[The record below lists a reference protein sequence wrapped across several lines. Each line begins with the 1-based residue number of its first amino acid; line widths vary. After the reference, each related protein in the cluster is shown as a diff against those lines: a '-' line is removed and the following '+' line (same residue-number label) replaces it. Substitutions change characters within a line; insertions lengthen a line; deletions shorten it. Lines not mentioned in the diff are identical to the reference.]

1 VGSHALD
8 ELGAN
13 GFINSGGSGVFVLN
27 NGNYVVVSPMWAN
40 GATTNA
46 GAVTWGSGTNGVKG
60 AVSANNSLVG
70 SKPNDSVGANYS
82 AGSVT
87 ALSNGNYVVCS
98 TMWANGGATNAGAT
112 TWGNGT
118 IGVTGVVSSANSL
131 IGSQAN
137 DAGDWTYA
145 IGNFAIELVNG
156 NYLVING
163 NWANGTATNA
173 GAVTWGSGTNGVK
186 GAISAANSLVGTHT
200 NDLVG
205 ADNAGVGFPYLMPD
219 GNYVVF
225 SAGWATGALTNAGA
239 VTLGDGS
246 LGTSGALSTN
256 NGVLGNVAGG
266 GTSMVPNYDLPNSRL
281 LVGYPAGNRVSL
293 FAYHSL
299 VGGVKP
305 SITVQ
310 PLSITNLAGT
320 AVSFT
325 VTAAGDPTLVY
336 QWRQNGTNMT
346 NGGNISG
353 ATTNALAFA
362 TIQLT
367 NAANYDVV
375 VTNNSGSVTS
385 SVASLTVTLPPGYNQ
400 ISAQRLSGGNVRLSF
415 AGFVGA
421 SYSLDRTFNLRS
433 PINWTALVT
442 NSAGAG
448 GALVFTN
455 TPNPATNNFWRIR
468 LVP

>member
-1 VGSHALD
+1 ML
-8 ELGAN
+8 
-13 GFINSGGSGVFVLN
+13 F
-27 NGNYVVVSPMWAN
+27 
-40 GATTNA
+40 
-46 GAVTWGSGTNGVKG
+46 
-60 AVSANNSLVG
+60 
-70 SKPNDSVGANYS
+70 
-82 AGSVT
+82 
-87 ALSNGNYVVCS
+87 
-98 TMWANGGATNAGAT
+98 
-112 TWGNGT
+112 
-118 IGVTGVVSSANSL
+118 
-131 IGSQAN
+131 
-137 DAGDWTYA
+137 
-145 IGNFAIELVNG
+145 
-156 NYLVING
+156 
-163 NWANGTATNA
+163 
-173 GAVTWGSGTNGVK
+173 
-186 GAISAANSLVGTHT
+186 
-200 NDLVG
+200 
-205 ADNAGVGFPYLMPD
+205 
-219 GNYVVF
+219 
-225 SAGWATGALTNAGA
+225 
-239 VTLGDGS
+239 
-246 LGTSGALSTN
+246 
-256 NGVLGNVAGG
+256 
-266 GTSMVPNYDLPNSRL
+266 NYDLPNSRL

-353 ATTNALAFA
+353 TTTNALAFA
-362 TIQLT
+362 AIQLT

-415 AGFVGA
+415 AGFVGG
-421 SYSLDRTFNLRS
+421 SYALDSTFNLRS